1 MYITATHSLTHS
13 LPLLELMIIMYT
25 THAPREGRARERY
38 GTVFI
43 TSSHH
48 TQAAIHPAHV
58 YLSIHRNDK
67 PRPSPAQPSQ
77 PASKQTQA
85 YKVVFV
91 QAVRSIKF
99 PLTHSLIHSMHG
111 IPPTSILPQSDQ
123 QHVILP
129 PTQKSPQSPIHQ
141 RYPFVI
147 FPFMTGLA
155 AASCFTTSSSPPPQP
170 PPPLR
175 PGLSHVPPLP
185 NGYSC
190 KTIALVPSLI
200 PARWRCLGT
209 MSMKSDSLIQKTCFR
224 AKNLGRVSSS
234 SW

>member
-1 MYITATHSLTHS
+1 MY
-13 LPLLELMIIMYT
+13 
-25 THAPREGRARERY
+25 RAVWY
-38 GTVFI
+38 GFI

-67 PRPSPAQPSQ
+67 PRPSPAQP
-77 PASKQTQA
+77 ASKQTNA
-85 YKVVFV
+85 SV
-91 QAVRSIKF
+91 QGCFLSKPLEALIPPLTHS
-99 PLTHSLIHSMHG
+99 LTHSLIHSMHG

-155 AASCFTTSSSPPPQP
+155 AASCFTTSSPPPQP